1 MDLTIQFTQFELMD
15 ELCLTEL
22 TGLRRWLQD
31 RDRDRDRERERED
44 LRRHISKQDA
54 SMSGG
59 TKRGP

>member
-31 RDRDRDRERERED
+31 RDRDRERGD